1 MTPIKAARWM
11 WGLFVWIV
19 LAVPAFAQT
28 VDLLGAPG
36 PIVLDGKSFELAWS
50 AQPSGN
56 YRKQEYVPAGQSVDH
71 YDQMVMLERVTGGLK
86 VIDAVSGQ
94 MDMLENRKRTDP
106 LVRFEVLQKNARDE
120 VDFDF
125 LVSGRDARGDPMVEW
140 NLYRYLPTA
149 SGVLLFA
156 ISHRAYGNEAVK
168 TFLGEL
174 SQLRSAQTGMF
185 LQTPVPDLAD

>member
-1 MTPIKAARWM
+1 
-11 WGLFVWIV
+11 
-19 LAVPAFAQT
+19 
-28 VDLLGAPG
+28 
-36 PIVLDGKSFELAWS
+36 
-50 AQPSGN
+50 QPSGN
-56 YRKQEYVPAGQSVDH
+56 YRKQEYGPAGQSVDH
-71 YDQMVMLERVTGGLK
+71 YDQMVMLERATGGHK
-86 VIDAVSGQ
+86 VIDAGSGQ
-94 MDMLENRKRTDP
+94 MHMLGTRRRTDP
-106 LVRFEVLQKNARDE
+106 LVRCDDRQTNARDE
-120 VDFDF
+120 ADLDF